1 MNRHLL
7 FFAFLAAL
15 LPGAS
20 AWAQEVGFTNR
31 ATELKAEPKID
42 SPTLAQLAK
51 DASIKVFLRQS
62 GWAQIEA
69 DKRIGWVRTFH
80 LRFQGAVSTTGESTS
95 SGFFSWFSSDRKRA
109 AGPTSTIGVRGGD
122 EVEELGK
129 STPSPAEFSKMKS
142 YALSKNEGDAFGKR
156 NKLAQNRIAYVSED
170 GRPLGGGK

>member
-7 FFAFLAAL
+7 FFAFLAAF
-15 LPGAS
+15 LPGVS
-20 AWAQEVGFTNR
+20 AWAQEAGFTNR
-31 ATELKAEPKID
+31 ATELKAEPRID

-62 GWAQIEA
+62 GWARIEA

-80 LRFQGAVSTTGESTS
+80 LRFQGAVSATGETSS
-95 SGFFSWFSSDRKRA
+95 SGFSWLSSEKRRGLTQTA
-109 AGPTSTIGVRGGD
+109 TIGPRGAD
-122 EVEELGK
+122 EVGDLSK
-129 STPSPAEFSKMKS
+129 SKPNAAEFSKMKT

-156 NKLAQNRIAYVSED
+156 NRLVANQIAYVSED